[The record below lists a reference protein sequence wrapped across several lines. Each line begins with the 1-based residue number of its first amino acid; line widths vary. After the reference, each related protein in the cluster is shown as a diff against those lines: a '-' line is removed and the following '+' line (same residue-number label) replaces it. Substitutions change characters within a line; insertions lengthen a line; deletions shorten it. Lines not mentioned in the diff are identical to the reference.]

1 VVPNGRDW
9 SVSHLSDESY
19 AQSCCEGH
27 NMRIA
32 EPGAVRHQIKACK
45 RQYSPNH
52 GSTGKWSCRDHLRFR
67 KLATCRQDEVKKDYC
82 VAAIQVQIPV
92 AFDFLKQVF
101 KVSCRHQDWCSF
113 LSLAWYAR
121 LVLAITSVLSVIRP
135 IHYMQ
140 AATSQAVTI
149 TNDFI
154 RPDYKNQQILFDS
167 S

>member
-1 VVPNGRDW
+1 
-9 SVSHLSDESY
+9 
-19 AQSCCEGH
+19 
-27 NMRIA
+27 M
-32 EPGAVRHQIKACK
+32 
-45 RQYSPNH
+45 
-52 GSTGKWSCRDHLRFR
+52 
-67 KLATCRQDEVKKDYC
+67 DEVKKDYC
-82 VAAIQVQIPV
+82 VAAIQVQIPL
-92 AFDFLKQVF
+92 AFDFLKHLFQ
-101 KVSCRHQDWCSF
+101 VSCRHQDWCSF